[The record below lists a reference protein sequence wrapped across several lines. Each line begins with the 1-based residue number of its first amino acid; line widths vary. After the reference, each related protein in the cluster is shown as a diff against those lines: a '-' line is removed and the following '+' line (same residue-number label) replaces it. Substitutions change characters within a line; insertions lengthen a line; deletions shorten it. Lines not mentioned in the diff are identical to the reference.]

1 MTYNLVEERLEYFTK
16 HNRISSYDSENII
29 YNLLKE
35 ILNNYKDLTFTFRYS
50 VNILIKDKTLLT
62 EEERKY
68 ASHHNTHIDFLIYNK
83 ISKIPLLAVEVD
95 GYKYHKKDNKQ
106 KERDILKNN
115 ILSKYNIPLIR
126 LITNGSREES
136 IIRSKLDELVSN
148 K

>member
-1 MTYNLVEERLEYFTK
+1 MNVKSNKVAKR
-16 HNRISSYDSENII
+16 
-29 YNLLKE
+29 
-35 ILNNYKDLTFTFRYS
+35 NYKDEEF
-50 VNILIKDKTLLT
+50 DKEVELFGLS
-62 EEERKY
+62 EEDKIIAKEERKY

-83 ISKIPLLAVEVD
+83 ISKIPLLVVEVD

-126 LITNGSREES
+126 LTTNGSREER
-136 IIRSKLDELVSN
+136 IIRNKLDEIVSD

>member
-126 LITNGSREES
+126 LTTNGSREES
-136 IIRSKLDELVSN
+136 IIRSKLDKIVSN

>member
-1 MTYNLVEERLEYFTK
+1 MLF
-16 HNRISSYDSENII
+16 
-29 YNLLKE
+29 E
-35 ILNNYKDLTFTFRYS
+35 INDARE
-50 VNILIKDKTLLT
+50 DW
-62 EEERKY
+62 
-68 ASHHNTHIDFLIYNK
+68 SHHNTHIDFLIYNK

-126 LITNGSREES
+126 LTTNGSREES
-136 IIRSKLDELVSN
+136 VIRSKLDEIVNN

>member
-35 ILNNYKDLTFTFRYS
+35 ILNNYKDLTFAFRYPL
-50 VNILIKDKTLLT
+50 NILIKDKTLLNDK
-62 EEERKY
+62 ESKY

-83 ISKIPLLAVEVD
+83 ISKIPLLVIEVD
-95 GYKYHKKDNKQ
+95 GYKYHKEDNKQ

-126 LITNGSREES
+126 LTTNGSREES

>member
-1 MTYNLVEERLEYFTK
+1 MYHLLNKILE
-16 HNRISSYDSENII
+16 D
-29 YNLLKE
+29 
-35 ILNNYKDLTFTFRYS
+35 YKDLTFTFRHP

-95 GYKYHKKDNKQ
+95 GYKYHKEDNKQ

-126 LITNGSREES
+126 LTTNGSREER
-136 IIRSKLDELVSN
+136 IIRSKLDEIVNN